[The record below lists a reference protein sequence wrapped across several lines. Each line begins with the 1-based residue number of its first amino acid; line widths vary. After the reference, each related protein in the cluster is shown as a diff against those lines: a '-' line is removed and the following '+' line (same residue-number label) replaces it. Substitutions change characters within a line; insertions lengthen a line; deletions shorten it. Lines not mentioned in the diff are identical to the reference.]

1 MKKTL
6 VGVHNLDD
14 FICKEC
20 GAFYQDG
27 SMILT
32 AGAKDELNRRGIRIQ
47 YGEAPAGSCCAG
59 AAAAPAV
66 DAAGIAGAASLEDLL
81 VDLAAMIREQ
91 CGISDPE
98 QLRDASLKALQTIK
112 NNID

>member
-20 GAFYQDG
+20 
-27 SMILT
+27 
-32 AGAKDELNRRGIRIQ
+32 DELNRRGIRIQ
-47 YGEAPAGSCCAG
+47 YGGAPAGSCCAG
-59 AAAAPAV
+59 GAAPAV

-81 VDLAAMIREQ
+81 VELAVMIREQ

-112 NNID
+112 DNID

>member
-32 AGAKDELNRRGIRIQ
+32 AGAKDELNRRGIRIL
-47 YGEAPAGSCCAG
+47 YGGAPAGSCCAG
-59 AAAAPAV
+59 GAAPAV

-81 VDLAAMIREQ
+81 VELAVMIREQ

-112 NNID
+112 DNID

>member
-6 VGVHNLDD
+6 VGVHNLDN

-20 GAFYQDG
+20 GAFYQNG

-32 AGAKDELNRRGIRIQ
+32 AGAKDELSRRGIRIQ

-59 AAAAPAV
+59 AAAPAV
-66 DAAGIAGAASLEDLL
+66 DAAAFAGAASLEDLL

-91 CGISDPE
+91 CGITDPE
-98 QLRDASLKALQTIK
+98 QLREASLKALQSIR
-112 NNID
+112 NIMD

>member
-14 FICKEC
+14 FIRKEC

-47 YGEAPAGSCCAG
+47 YGGAPAGSCCAG
-59 AAAAPAV
+59 GAAPAV

-81 VDLAAMIREQ
+81 VELAVMIREQ

-112 NNID
+112 DNID

>member
-47 YGEAPAGSCCAG
+47 YGGAPAGSCCAG
-59 AAAAPAV
+59 GAAPAV
-66 DAAGIAGAASLEDLL
+66 DAAGIAGAASLEDLF
-81 VDLAAMIREQ
+81 VELAVMIREQ

-112 NNID
+112 DNID

>member
-47 YGEAPAGSCCAG
+47 YGGAPAGSCCAG
-59 AAAAPAV
+59 GATPAV

-81 VDLAAMIREQ
+81 VELAVMIREQ

-112 NNID
+112 DNID